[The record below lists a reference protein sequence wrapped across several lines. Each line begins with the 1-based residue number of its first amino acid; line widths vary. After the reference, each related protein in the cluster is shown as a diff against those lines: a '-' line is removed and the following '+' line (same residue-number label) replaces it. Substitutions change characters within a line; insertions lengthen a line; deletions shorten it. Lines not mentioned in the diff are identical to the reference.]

1 MNGKNF
7 LKNMKMKNKEKIY
20 EEVLETMGAKN
31 ISSKTQKKNGTS
43 MWKLK
48 TGETIAEYSSGYVR
62 KIIYGTFQG
71 KKYQE
76 TCWQLNPT
84 RTYPAAWRSPFTD
97 EVVTWRGKE
106 RIMLWTREER
116 LEKILNYAT
125 KKLLR
130 KNDKN
135 GNK

>member
-7 LKNMKMKNKEKIY
+7 LKNKKMKNKEKIY
-20 EEVLETMGAKN
+20 EEVLETIGAKN

-48 TGETIAEYSSGYVR
+48 TGETVAEYSSGYVR
-62 KIIYGTFQG
+62 KIIYDTFQG

-84 RTYPAAWRSPFTD
+84 RTYPATWKSPFTG

-106 RIMLWTREER
+106 RIMLDTREER

-125 KKLLR
+125 KKMLR

-135 GNK
+135 DNK

>member
-1 MNGKNF
+1 MES
-7 LKNMKMKNKEKIY
+7 KEKIY

-62 KIIYGTFQG
+62 KIRYWTRRSDN
-71 KKYQE
+71 KKLQD

-84 RTYPAAWRSPFTD
+84 KTYPASWKSPETG
-97 EVVTWRGKE
+97 ETYTWKGRE
-106 RIMLWTREER
+106 RIMLNTREER

-125 KKLLR
+125 KKMLH
-130 KNDKN
+130 KK
-135 GNK
+135 